1 MSEGGG
7 GFWGGGGGFGG
18 GGRGE
23 MGMGRYGCV
32 GCCLWRYERWFL
44 GGGQGGTE
52 VELIWCHEG

>member
-1 MSEGGG
+1 MKGEEGFG
-7 GFWGGGGGFGG
+7 GG